1 MKKDNLKT
9 LKGFRDFLPQ
19 AALARE
25 EVFRKIRTVF
35 QKYGFL
41 PLETP
46 VLEYKE
52 ILTDKYGSEGEKL
65 LYQFK
70 DRGEREVAMRYDLT
84 VPLAR
89 VIAQYQ
95 NELAMPFKRYQ
106 IAPVW
111 RADNTQKG
119 RYREFYQCD
128 VDVVG
133 SSSIIADAEVIAC
146 LAESLKSL
154 GISELVVRVNNRK
167 LLNAIL
173 KGSGIPK
180 NKTVDAI
187 RIIDKLEKIGEE
199 KVREE
204 LALLGINTKQRED
217 LFAIL
222 NSGFEDAKDI
232 ETKLQDYEGAGE
244 LAELV
249 EILLEWGIKD
259 YRVDLTLAR
268 GLDYYTGTIFEF
280 ILPDAAEFGSIAAG
294 GRYDMLIG
302 MFADKDIPAVGGSI
316 GVDRLIAALEELELI
331 KADLISDVLVCNL
344 EEELEEKY
352 LEIIK
357 QMRDAGLKTD
367 FYYEP
372 AKLDK
377 QLKYAD
383 KKNINFA
390 VIIGADEAKNNAA
403 TVKNLLTGKQ
413 TTVKQTEL
421 AAKIRKI

>member
-146 LAESLKSL
+146 LAECLSAL
-154 GISELVVRVNNRK
+154 GINDIVIRVNNR
-167 LLNAIL
+167 
-173 KGSGIPK
+173 
-180 NKTVDAI
+180 
-187 RIIDKLEKIGEE
+187 
-199 KVREE
+199 
-204 LALLGINTKQRED
+204 
-217 LFAIL
+217 
-222 NSGFEDAKDI
+222 
-232 ETKLQDYEGAGE
+232 
-244 LAELV
+244 
-249 EILLEWGIKD
+249 
-259 YRVDLTLAR
+259 
-268 GLDYYTGTIFEF
+268 
-280 ILPDAAEFGSIAAG
+280 
-294 GRYDMLIG
+294 
-302 MFADKDIPAVGGSI
+302 
-316 GVDRLIAALEELELI
+316 
-331 KADLISDVLVCNL
+331 
-344 EEELEEKY
+344 
-352 LEIIK
+352 
-357 QMRDAGLKTD
+357 
-367 FYYEP
+367 
-372 AKLDK
+372 
-377 QLKYAD
+377 
-383 KKNINFA
+383 
-390 VIIGADEAKNNAA
+390 
-403 TVKNLLTGKQ
+403 
-413 TTVKQTEL
+413 
-421 AAKIRKI
+421 